1 MTKAQKRN
9 RTERRWARQSQARMA
24 RMARQPKF
32 SISEMMGMTVPQ
44 LKSLARE
51 NGLRGY
57 SKLTKDRLIDFIAR
71 NLG

>member
-9 RTERRWARQSQARMA
+9 RTERRWARQNQARMA
-24 RMARQPKF
+24 RMARQPAF
-32 SISEMMGMTVPQ
+32 SISEMTGMTKPQ
-44 LKSLARE
+44 LVAIARE

>member
-9 RTERRWARQSQARMA
+9 RTERRWARQSKARLD
-24 RMARQPKF
+24 RMVRQPSL
-32 SISEMMGMTVPQ
+32 SISELMGMTKPQ
-44 LKSLARE
+44 LVAIARE
-51 NGLRGY
+51 NNLRGY